1 MAFAGACS
9 ILIADEMAS
18 GASRKGRIDRMSLYC
33 ATGDVESELSPQV
46 LHDLLLE
53 TLAKLG
59 RRNRV
64 LVVPP
69 DQSRVH
75 SRAGDLT
82 RFAWEYYGAKLQAVL
97 PALGTHAAMRPEQIQ
112 RMFGEMPHQLFRVHN
127 WRTDV
132 ETLGEV
138 PARFIQEQSEGKLNY
153 AWPAQVNR
161 LVAHG
166 GFDLI
171 LSIGQVVPHE
181 VIGMA
186 NYNKN
191 ILVGTGGR
199 ESINRSHYLGA
210 VYGMERIMG
219 RAENPVRNVL
229 NYASDRFLRDLPIVY
244 VLTVVGR
251 TKDDNLAVRGL
262 FIGDDAE
269 CFHRAAELSLKVN
282 FETLD
287 QPIRKA
293 VVYLDPHEF
302 HSTWLGNKAIYRTR
316 MALADDAELII
327 LAPGVSKFGEDAAID
342 ALIRKYGYR
351 GTPAT
356 LEAVKKNADLEGDL
370 SAAAHLIH
378 GSSEGRFTIRW
389 CPGQLSKEEVEG
401 VGFEYGDL
409 TAMLSRYSPEKLR
422 YGYNRVDG
430 EEVSFIPNPG
440 LGLWAYRGKLCRDGD
455 VERAATIGTKKLV
468 DSHLG

>member
-1 MAFAGACS
+1 
-9 ILIADEMAS
+9 
-18 GASRKGRIDRMSLYC
+18 MSLYC
-33 ATGDVESELSPQV
+33 AYGGADAEISPEQ
-46 LHDLLLE
+46 LHDLFVE
-53 TLAKLG
+53 SLAKLG
-59 RRNRV
+59 ERKRV

-69 DQSRVH
+69 DQSRIH
-75 SRAGDLT
+75 SRAGELT
-82 RFAWEYYGAKLQAVL
+82 RHAWEYYADRLQAIL
-97 PALGTHAAMRPEQIQ
+97 PALGTHAAMGPEQLT
-112 RMFGEMPHQLFRVHN
+112 RMFGAVPQDLFRVHN

-138 PARFIQEQSEGKLNY
+138 PAEYIREQSEGKLNY

-161 LVAHG
+161 LIAHG

-199 ESINRSHYLGA
+199 DGINRSHYLGA

-229 NYASDRFLRDLPIVY
+229 NYAADRFLRDLPIVY
-244 VLTVVGR
+244 VLTVIGR
-251 TKDDNLAVRGL
+251 TSDDRLVMRGL
-262 FIGDDAE
+262 FVGDDAE
-269 CFHRAAELSLKVN
+269 CFRRAAELSVQVN
-282 FETLD
+282 FEVLD
-287 QPIRKA
+287 EPIRKA

-316 MALADDAELII
+316 MALADAAELII
-327 LAPGVSKFGEDAAID
+327 LAPGVKSFGEDAAID
-342 ALIRKYGYR
+342 GLIRKYGYR

-356 LEAVKKNADLEGDL
+356 LSAVSANADLANDL

-378 GSSEGRFTIRW
+378 GSSEGRFGIRW
-389 CPGQLSKEEVEG
+389 CPGHLSQEEIESAG
-401 VGFEYGDL
+401 YEYGDL
-409 TAMLSRYSPEKLR
+409 KTMLARFNPQKLR
-422 YGYNRVDG
+422 EGYNRIEG
-430 EEVSFIPNPG
+430 EDVFYISNPG
-440 LGLWAYRGKLCRDGD
+440 LGLWATR
-455 VERAATIGTKKLV
+455 ERLGTPNMPI
-468 DSHLG
+468 D

>member
-1 MAFAGACS
+1 
-9 ILIADEMAS
+9 
-18 GASRKGRIDRMSLYC
+18 MSLYC
-33 ATGDVESELSPQV
+33 AAGSVESDLLPQ
-46 LHDLLLE
+46 LHDLVVE
-53 TLAKLG
+53 SLAKLG
-59 RRNRV
+59 QRNRV
-64 LVVPP
+64 LAVPP
-69 DQSRVH
+69 DHSRVH
-75 SRAGDLT
+75 SRSGDLT
-82 RFAWEYYGAKLQAVL
+82 RHAWEYYGDRLQAVL
-97 PALGTHAAMRPEQIQ
+97 PALGTHAAMQPDQIV
-112 RMFGEMPHQLFRVHN
+112 RMFGAMPQELFRVHN

-138 PARFIQEQSEGKLNY
+138 PAEFIHEQSEGKLNY

-161 LVAHG
+161 LVTQG

-229 NYASDRFLRDLPIVY
+229 NYASDRFLRHLPIVY

-251 TKDDNLAVRGL
+251 TADGGLAVRGL

-269 CFHRAAELSLKVN
+269 CFHRAAALSLKAN
-282 FETLD
+282 FEILD
-287 QPIRKA
+287 APIRKA

-316 MALADDAELII
+316 MALADGAELII
-327 LAPGVSKFGEDAAID
+327 LAPGVKAFGEDPVID

-356 LEAVKKNADLEGDL
+356 LEAVNANADLAGDL
-370 SAAAHLIH
+370 GAAAHLIH

-389 CPGQLSKEEVEG
+389 CPGKLSKQEVERA
-401 VGFEYGDL
+401 GFEYGDL
-409 TAMLSRYSPEKLR
+409 KTLLARYTPQKLR
-422 YGYNRVDG
+422 HGYNHIDG
-430 EEVSFIPNPG
+430 EEVFFIPNPG
-440 LGLWAYRGKLCRDGD
+440 LGLWAYRGKL
-455 VERAATIGTKKLV
+455 
-468 DSHLG
+468 

>member
-1 MAFAGACS
+1 
-9 ILIADEMAS
+9 
-18 GASRKGRIDRMSLYC
+18 MSLYC
-33 ATGDVESELSPQV
+33 AAGGPES
-46 LHDLLLE
+46 DLLPKLQNL
-53 TLAKLG
+53 LAESLTKLG
-59 RRNRV
+59 SRNRV

-69 DQSRVH
+69 DYSRVH
-75 SRAGDLT
+75 SRSGDLT
-82 RFAWEYYGAKLQAVL
+82 RYAWEFYGDRLQAVL
-97 PALGTHAAMRPEQIQ
+97 PALGTHAAMRSDQIA
-112 RMFGEMPHQLFRVHN
+112 RMFGAIPQELFHVHN

-138 PARFIQEQSEGKLNY
+138 PAEFIREQSEGKLNY

-161 LVAHG
+161 LITQG

-171 LSIGQVVPHE
+171 LSVGQVVPHE

-229 NYASDRFLRDLPIVY
+229 NYAADRFLRHLPIVY

-251 TKDDNLAVRGL
+251 TADGGLAVRGL

-269 CFHRAAELSLKVN
+269 CFHRAAELSVKVN
-282 FETLD
+282 FERLD
-287 QPIRKA
+287 APIRKA

-316 MALADDAELII
+316 MALADGAGLII
-327 LAPGVSKFGEDAAID
+327 LAPGVERFGEDPAID
-342 ALIRKYGYR
+342 VLIRKYGYR

-356 LEAVKKNADLEGDL
+356 LDAVNANADLAGDL
-370 SAAAHLIH
+370 GAAAHLIH
-378 GSSEGRFTIRW
+378 GSAEGRFTIQW
-389 CPGQLSKEEVEG
+389 CPGNLTREEVEN

-409 TAMLSRYSPEKLR
+409 KSMLERYHPRKLR
-422 YGYNRVDG
+422 HGYNCVDG
-430 EEVSFIPNPG
+430 EDVFFIPNPG
-440 LGLWAYRGKLCRDGD
+440 LGLWACRAKL
-455 VERAATIGTKKLV
+455 
-468 DSHLG
+468 